1 MTIAAAAPAGSYTP
15 VVYPAAVVRSSQNP
29 AAAKYYLEYLISA
42 EARAIFEKY
51 GFTLPM
57 K

>member
-1 MTIAAAAPAGSYTP
+1 VTVAAALPASSYTP

-29 AAAKYYLEYLISA
+29 AAAKYYLEYLTSA
-42 EARAIFEKY
+42 EARGIFEKY
-51 GFTLPM
+51 GFTTPA